1 MKIDKNTID
10 RICALPDDK
19 LWGTVRLFAS
29 SAGVTVPHRPSSA
42 HEVARLRRTLSSLTE
57 ADISRAG
64 ELINCF
70 KGKSK

>member
-29 SAGVTVPHRPSSA
+29 SAGVTVPPRPSSP
-42 HEVARLRRTLSSLTE
+42 HEVARLRRTLSELTE

-64 ELINCF
+64 ELIKRF
-70 KGKSK
+70 KGKM